1 MKIVVGGVIEKDG
14 KVLLVQEAKERC
26 YGKWNIPAGTL
37 EIGESIYAGAI
48 REIKEEC
55 GCDVDLTGVLSIVN
69 EVTSEH
75 IFLAIVFSTELV
87 AETIK
92 FNKDEILDVK
102 WFDKTKIKSM
112 SDNEIRG
119 YETCID
125 TLKWYEEGKIY
136 PLDIF
141 NDNIYLR

>member
-26 YGKWNIPAGTL
+26 YGKWNLPAGTL
-37 EIGESIYAGAI
+37 EVGESILNGAI

-69 EVTSEH
+69 EVTSER

-92 FNKDEILDVK
+92 FNRDEILDVK
-102 WFDKTKIKSM
+102 WFDIDEVLNNMDDKLRDIKFVKHAILRTKNK
-112 SDNEIRG
+112 EI
-119 YETCID
+119 TS
-125 TLKWYEEGKIY
+125 
-136 PLDIF
+136 LDIL
-141 NDNIYLR
+141 NIQ

>member
-26 YGKWNIPAGTL
+26 YGKWNIPAGSL
-37 EIGESIYAGAI
+37 EIGESIYDGAI

-102 WFDKTKIKSM
+102 WFDIDEVLNNMDDKLRNIKFVKHAILREKNKEKVS
-112 SDNEIRG
+112 
-119 YETCID
+119 
-125 TLKWYEEGKIY
+125 
-136 PLDIF
+136 LDIL
-141 NDNIYLR
+141 NIQ

>member
-26 YGKWNIPAGTL
+26 YGKWNIPAGSL
-37 EIGESIYAGAI
+37 EIGESIYDGAI

-102 WFDKTKIKSM
+102 WFDIDEVLNNMDDKLRNIKFVKHAILRTKNK
-112 SDNEIRG
+112 EIAS
-119 YETCID
+119 
-125 TLKWYEEGKIY
+125 
-136 PLDIF
+136 LDIL
-141 NDNIYLR
+141 NIQ

>member
-69 EVTSEH
+69 EVTMEH

-102 WFDKTKIKSM
+102 WFDVDEVLNNMDDKLRDIKFVKHAVLRAK
-112 SDNEIRG
+112 NKEI
-119 YETCID
+119 TS
-125 TLKWYEEGKIY
+125 
-136 PLDIF
+136 LDIL
-141 NDNIYLR
+141 NIQ

>member
-37 EIGESIYAGAI
+37 EIGESIFAGAI

-69 EVTSEH
+69 EVTMEH

-102 WFDKTKIKSM
+102 WFDVDEVLNNMDDKLRDIKFVKHAILRTKNK
-112 SDNEIRG
+112 EI
-119 YETCID
+119 TS
-125 TLKWYEEGKIY
+125 
-136 PLDIF
+136 LDIL
-141 NDNIYLR
+141 NIQ

>member
-69 EVTSEH
+69 EVTMER

-102 WFDKTKIKSM
+102 WFDVDEVLNNMDDKLRNIKFVKHAVLRAK
-112 SDNEIRG
+112 NKEI
-119 YETCID
+119 TS
-125 TLKWYEEGKIY
+125 
-136 PLDIF
+136 LDIL
-141 NDNIYLR
+141 NIQ